1 MLMPRFLA
9 ALAATVLVLAQAAIA
24 QQQPAQQRPRP
35 QTQAPAQPAAPA
47 APAATPAAQPELP
60 QFPAEL
66 PPNGASIVILDG
78 RLIMTQS
85 QAALG
90 LRQQAERQNTSL
102 RADVQK
108 QEQEF
113 KKAQEELQ
121 RDRGKLTP
129 QAFDQKVRDLQKKMS
144 DAQSALQ
151 TRTRGLDRAFA
162 EAEGKIYQAM
172 LQSSVEVAQERAY
185 VLVLDKAQVVVVQSQ
200 LEITGEILKRVN
212 QRLPSVPLQLPA
224 N

>member
-1 MLMPRFLA
+1 MIKRRLFMSVALVSFA
-9 ALAATVLVLAQAAIA
+9 ALDAAFA
-24 QQQPAQQRPRP
+24 QQQPAPRPRP
-35 QTQAPAQPAAPA
+35 QQQQQQQPA
-47 APAATPAAQPELP
+47 TPPTANTPAQPELP

-66 PPNGASIVILDG
+66 PPTGASIVILDG
-78 RLIMTQS
+78 RLVMTQS

-90 LRQQAERQNTSL
+90 LRQQAERQNTAL

-113 KKAQEELQ
+113 KTAQTDLQ
-121 RDRGKLTP
+121 KERGKVTD
-129 QAFDQKVRDLQKKMS
+129 AVFDQKVRALQKRMS
-144 DAQSALQ
+144 DAQGALQ
-151 TRTRGLDRAFA
+151 NRTRNLDRAFA
-162 EAEGKIYQAM
+162 EASGKIEQAM
-172 LQSSVEVAQERAY
+172 LQASVEVAQERSY

-212 QRLPSVPLQLPA
+212 QRLPTVPLQLPA

>member
-1 MLMPRFLA
+1 MSVALVSFA
-9 ALAATVLVLAQAAIA
+9 ALDAAFA
-24 QQQPAQQRPRP
+24 QQQPAPRPRP
-35 QTQAPAQPAAPA
+35 QQQQQQQPA
-47 APAATPAAQPELP
+47 TPPTANTPAQPELP

-66 PPNGASIVILDG
+66 PPTGASIVILDG
-78 RLIMTQS
+78 RLVMTQS

-90 LRQQAERQNTSL
+90 LRQQAERQNTAL

-113 KKAQEELQ
+113 KTAQTDLQ
-121 RDRGKLTP
+121 KERGKVTD
-129 QAFDQKVRDLQKKMS
+129 AVFDQKVRALQKRMS
-144 DAQSALQ
+144 DAQGALQ
-151 TRTRGLDRAFA
+151 NRTRNLDRAFA
-162 EAEGKIYQAM
+162 EASGKIEQAM
-172 LQSSVEVAQERAY
+172 LQASVEVAQERSY

-212 QRLPSVPLQLPA
+212 QRLPTVPLQLPA

>member
-1 MLMPRFLA
+1 MRATRLLLVAA
-9 ALAATVLVLAQAAIA
+9 ALGLALPHVAVA
-24 QQQPAQQRPRP
+24 QQQQQQRQQQRQQP
-35 QTQAPAQPAAPA
+35 QPAQP
-47 APAATPAAQPELP
+47 APAATPAPPQPELP

-66 PPNGASIVILDG
+66 PPNGSQIVILDG
-78 RLIMTQS
+78 RLVMTQS

-90 LRQQAERQNTSL
+90 LRQQAERQNTTL

-113 KKAQEELQ
+113 KNAQAELQ
-121 RDRGKLTP
+121 RDRAKLN
-129 QAFDQKVRDLQKKMS
+129 QQQLDQKVRDLQKRMS
-144 DAQSALQ
+144 DAQSNLQ
-151 TRTRGLDRAFA
+151 NRTRNLDRAFA
-162 EAEGKIYQAM
+162 EAENKIYQAM
-172 LQSSVEVAQERAY
+172 LQASIEVAQERAY

-212 QRLPSVPLQLPA
+212 QRLPSVPLQLPS